1 MTNAEARFSIA
12 LRPRKP
18 EGSLGRTARDGHLDS
33 HTAPELCKKKTTTTK
48 SSAIS
53 VYNAMHDVTVSLS
66 LPVGPKVSLLVA
78 KERVCP
84 TSRPTGLGV
93 GPLSR
98 RALTAQVYWPLTR
111 SLGQTPGDKLCQT
124 HAGVYLLLV

>member
-1 MTNAEARFSIA
+1 
-12 LRPRKP
+12 
-18 EGSLGRTARDGHLDS
+18 
-33 HTAPELCKKKTTTTK
+33 
-48 SSAIS
+48 
-53 VYNAMHDVTVSLS
+53 MHDATVSLS
-66 LPVGPKVSLLVA
+66 LPVGPSLSLPVGLVA

-98 RALTAQVYWPLTR
+98 RALTAQVYWPVTR

>member
-1 MTNAEARFSIA
+1 MAS
-12 LRPRKP
+12 PQ
-18 EGSLGRTARDGHLDS
+18 GRNT
-33 HTAPELCKKKTTTTK
+33 ELKI
-48 SSAIS
+48 SSVIS
-53 VYNAMHDVTVSLS
+53 VYNAMHDATVSLS
-66 LPVGPKVSLLVA
+66 LPVGLVA

-93 GPLSR
+93 RPLSR
-98 RALTAQVYWPLTR
+98 CALTAQVYWPLTR